1 VSRPARIALVTLAVV
16 VFGVISVLVARLLGA
31 STAAR
36 NDVTELIKLQAH
48 GDAAGVVRRIDG
60 CRADPACVG
69 RITAQVARLR
79 TTGRVRIVRV
89 DDVAN
94 LSLGSRTD
102 TARVVWKAGTRLP
115 TVQCVRVRR
124 AGNPVAGYD
133 IDVLSL
139 TPPIGREASCSGQTQ

>member
-1 VSRPARIALVTLAVV
+1 MSRPARIALVMLAVV
-16 VFGVISVLVARLLGA
+16 VFGAISVLVARLLGA

-36 NDVTELIKLQAH
+36 DDVTELIKLQAQ

-60 CRADPACVG
+60 CRADRDCNA
-69 RITAQVARLR
+69 RITAQVTRLR
-79 TTGRVRIVRV
+79 TTGRVQIVRV

-94 LSLGSRTD
+94 LSLGSHTD
-102 TARVVWKAGTRLP
+102 TARVVWKAGARLP

-133 IDVLSL
+133 VDVLSL
-139 TPPIGREASCSGQTQ
+139 SAPIGREASCPG

>member
-1 VSRPARIALVTLAVV
+1 VSRLARIALIVVAVA
-16 VFGVISVLVARLLGA
+16 VFGVISVLVGRLLGA

-36 NDVTELIKLQAH
+36 DDVTEVIKLQAH
-48 GDAAGVVRRIDG
+48 GDAVGVVRRIDG
-60 CRADPACVG
+60 CRADPACAD
-69 RITAQVARLR
+69 RITAQVLRLR
-79 TTGRVRIVRV
+79 TTGRVRIVRI

-94 LSLGSRTD
+94 LSLGSHTD
-102 TARVVWKAGTRLP
+102 TARVVWKAGARLP

-139 TPPIGREASCSGQTQ
+139 SAPIGREASCPG

>member
-1 VSRPARIALVTLAVV
+1 VSRLARIALVTLAVV
-16 VFGVISVLVARLLGA
+16 AFGVISVLLARLLGA

-48 GDAAGVVRRIDG
+48 GDAAGVARRIDG
-60 CRADPACVG
+60 CRADPDCTG
-69 RITAQVARLR
+69 RIAAQVTRLR
-79 TTGRVRIVRV
+79 TTGRVRIVRI

-124 AGNPVAGYD
+124 DGNPVSGYD

-139 TPPIGREASCSGQTQ
+139 SAPIGRESSCPG